1 MLKGNRTERR
11 GFQLSLL
18 IWLQEEGGKER
29 EPKFLSPDSQKTRTD
44 VGILYPTTCSQRLV
58 YFSHWNVIK
67 LEQNH
72 WNPGYSAV
80 CDNTEQQGYHQTFT
94 LTKREALIGEIF
106 LLSIPKRPVD
116 WRPHS
121 GMRPW
126 FFQIKMG
133 AEARSPTLEKDS
145 NTEQLPDSRAEGRTT
160 ARQ

>member
-72 WNPGYSAV
+72 WNPGYSAALWQHRATRLPSDIHSHYV
-80 CDNTEQQGYHQTFT
+80 RSSDRWDFSPIHSKTTCRLKTPFRNET
-94 LTKREALIGEIF
+94 LIF
-106 LLSIPKRPVD
+106 SDKNGSWSQVSHTWERL
-116 WRPHS
+116 
-121 GMRPW
+121 
-126 FFQIKMG
+126 
-133 AEARSPTLEKDS
+133 
-145 NTEQLPDSRAEGRTT
+145 
-160 ARQ
+160 